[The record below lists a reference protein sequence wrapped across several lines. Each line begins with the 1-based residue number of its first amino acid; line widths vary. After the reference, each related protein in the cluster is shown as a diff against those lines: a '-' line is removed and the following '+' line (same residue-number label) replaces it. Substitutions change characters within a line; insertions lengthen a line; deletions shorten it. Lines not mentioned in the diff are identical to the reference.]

1 MAILLAFYT
10 LYTTQPIKLNYI
22 KIKSKQLNIKTDMKK
37 KIFMLREIIPQ
48 GIKYL
53 IFISYF

>member
-1 MAILLAFYT
+1 MAILLTFYT
-10 LYTTQPIKLNYI
+10 LYTTQPIKLTYFQI
-22 KIKSKQLNIKTDMKK
+22 KANQLHIKTDMKK
-37 KIFMLREIIPQ
+37 KIFMLRENIPQ